1 MAAGTYGPRM
11 NMKQLVAGKSFTSP
25 SRQERRGRGS
35 SGSGGLSD
43 GVADTPMTL
52 DYKIAEANAILDE
65 AVRQFDPS
73 HMFALFSG
81 GHDSLCASHVA
92 SLHPNFSGAAHINT
106 TIGIEETRQFVR
118 DTCKSLGW
126 RLDEY
131 YPPVSYRDIVRKE
144 GFPGPG
150 AHRFMYI
157 RLKERCLN
165 QLIRE
170 NKVKRHDRILLVT
183 GVRAQESKRR
193 MGHVVPINQEGVRVW
208 VAPIINWS
216 SEDKWNYIERYGL
229 KQNPVVNKLCMSG
242 ECLCGAF
249 ARPGE
254 LTEIRESFPDTAA
267 YIEQLQVEAAAA
279 GVHAKWG
286 TRPPGKRKQKSDMTG
301 TMCWSCDAKSEGPET
316 TSCIS

>member
-1 MAAGTYGPRM
+1 MGVGEEAAGRC
-11 NMKQLVAGKSFTSP
+11 
-25 SRQERRGRGS
+25 
-35 SGSGGLSD
+35 
-43 GVADTPMTL
+43 MTL
-52 DYKIAEANAILDE
+52 DQKIAEAVAILDE
-65 AVRQFDPS
+65 AVRKFDPS

-81 GHDSLCASHVA
+81 GHDSLCSSHVT

-106 TIGIEETRQFVR
+106 TIGIEETRRFVR
-118 DTCKSLGW
+118 KTSEELGW
-126 RLDEY
+126 NLKEY
-131 YPPVSYRDIVRKE
+131 YPPVSYRDIILKQ

-150 AHRFMYI
+150 GHRYMYT
-157 RLKERCLN
+157 RLKERCIR

-170 NKVKRHDRILLVT
+170 HKVKFHDRILLVT

-208 VAPIINWS
+208 VSPIINWS

-249 ARPGE
+249 AHPGE
-254 LTEIRESFPDTAA
+254 LAEIRESFPDTAA
-267 YIEQLQVEAAAA
+267 YIEKLQEEAAAA

-301 TMCWSCDAKSEGPET
+301 TMCWSCDAKRVVAA
-316 TSCIS
+316 

>member
-1 MAAGTYGPRM
+1 MGVGEEAAGRC
-11 NMKQLVAGKSFTSP
+11 
-25 SRQERRGRGS
+25 
-35 SGSGGLSD
+35 
-43 GVADTPMTL
+43 MTL
-52 DYKIAEANAILDE
+52 DQKIAEAAAILDE
-65 AVRQFDPS
+65 AVRKFDPS

-81 GHDSLCASHVA
+81 GHDRLCSSHVT

-106 TIGIEETRQFVR
+106 TIGIEETRRFVR
-118 DTCKSLGW
+118 KTSEELGW
-126 RLDEY
+126 NLKEY
-131 YPPVSYRDIVRKE
+131 YPPVSYRDIILKQ

-150 AHRFMYI
+150 GHRYMYT
-157 RLKERCLN
+157 RLKERCIR

-170 NKVKRHDRILLVT
+170 HKVKFHDRILLVT

-208 VAPIINWS
+208 VSPIINWS

-249 ARPGE
+249 AHPGE
-254 LTEIRESFPDTAA
+254 LAEIRESFPDTAA
-267 YIEQLQVEAAAA
+267 YIEKLQEEAAAA

-301 TMCWSCDAKSEGPET
+301 TMCWSCDAKRGVAA
-316 TSCIS
+316 